1 MGRTTKIRFTATIEM
16 DVDEWANAY
25 GMDATKIRQIQDDVR
40 NAVVTAIYAME
51 ISPNAVDVR

>member
-1 MGRTTKIRFTATIEM
+1 M